1 MDDHVLRRFA
11 VISICNGYTR
21 KQLDAKKLK
30 DIIQKNYPKN
40 NINYPVTGDAGEKNE
55 VGKITK

>member
-1 MDDHVLRRFA
+1 
-11 VISICNGYTR
+11 
-21 KQLDAKKLK
+21 LK